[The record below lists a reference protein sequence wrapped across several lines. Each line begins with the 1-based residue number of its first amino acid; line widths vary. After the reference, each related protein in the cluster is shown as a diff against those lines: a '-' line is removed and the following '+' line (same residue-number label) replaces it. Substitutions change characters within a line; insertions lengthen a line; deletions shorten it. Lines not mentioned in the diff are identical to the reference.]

1 MLMDDTPEDRAAI
14 QPVINQIVAYPL
26 KDFDG
31 KMKSKDWSKAPAIPG
46 PILDLSFPRTF
57 FDPREATLWHA
68 ASIGRIIGGYFLWL
82 HDLSFPRR

>member
-46 PILDLSFPRTF
+46 PDPLSFLPPVLFSIHAKPRF
-57 FDPREATLWHA
+57 GMRPLLAE
-68 ASIGRIIGGYFLWL
+68 
-82 HDLSFPRR
+82 